1 MKAFEVAFGSTRRQS
16 LARVALAVVL
26 LGALLWALPRRQPGQ
41 DGGHHAAHDV
51 TLDAYERA
59 GVTEL
64 KEGQHGPPFRLAS
77 LDQRTSG
84 LEDFKDRVVVLNF
97 WATWCQPCTAE
108 MPTLEKL
115 WRAYRNRGLT
125 VLGVTVDRGG
135 PRDLIDPYVRNLGL
149 TFPIL
154 IDPDLKVA
162 GAWRVTGL
170 PATFIVKPGGEVTG
184 FVVGAREWDSAEMRA
199 LLESLLPKPQ
209 PVRSSAERDA
219 RS

>member
-1 MKAFEVAFGSTRRQS
+1 MS
-16 LARVALAVVL
+16 
-26 LGALLWALPRRQPGQ
+26 
-41 DGGHHAAHDV
+41 
-51 TLDAYERA
+51 LDAYERA

-64 KEGQHGPPFRLAS
+64 KEGQHGPPFRLES
-77 LDQRTSG
+77 LDHRVAG
-84 LEDFKDRVVVLNF
+84 LEDFKGRVVVLNF

-125 VLGVTVDRGG
+125 VLGVTVDRGA
-135 PRDLIDPYVRNLGL
+135 PRDLIDPYVRNLDL

-154 IDPDLKVA
+154 LDADLKVA

-170 PATFIVKPGGEVTG
+170 PATFIVTPGGEVTG

-199 LLESLLPKPQ
+199 RIETLLPKTQ
-209 PVRSSAERDA
+209 RSPAGRDA